1 MGKAYL
7 ILVGWLVTLAAA
19 FGLDYSADEM
29 WVYRENGTPT
39 PDKPVD
45 VFFLSPTVGMGNVVN
60 LDVNDPA
67 SRANTRRAVDDEKG
81 IYADAARFF
90 SPYYRMKS
98 MPHRLDPKAQE
109 VTYSDVKAA
118 FLHYL
123 EHDNQGRPFII
134 AGFSQGSQQAMF
146 LIQDVLS
153 DPKIAGRMVAAYLIG
168 LSVTERETSG
178 HPQLKPAQGESDT
191 GVFVSWN
198 TESADTKGS
207 MLVPADTLS
216 LCINPLNWKTD
227 ATPAPPELNEG
238 ARMDL
243 GPRGKLQPHYCGA
256 VINPKRGTVNPVFTA
271 EHPAPP
277 HLHGGSYHGM
287 DPCFFYENHRRNV
300 QTRIRAFMERMKKNR
315 PA

>member
-1 MGKAYL
+1 MKRVL
-7 ILVGWLVTLAAA
+7 FILQACLLTLATAW
-19 FGLDYSADEM
+19 GLDYSDNEM

-60 LDVNDPA
+60 LDVKDPA
-67 SRANTRRAVDDEKG
+67 SRANTRRAVDAEKG

-98 MPHRLDPKAQE
+98 MPHRLNPKAQE

-168 LSVTERETSG
+168 LSVTEKETAG
-178 HPQLKPAQGESDT
+178 HPQLKPAQGGAILGCS
-191 GVFVSWN
+191 
-198 TESADTKGS
+198 
-207 MLVPADTLS
+207 S
-216 LCINPLNWKTD
+216 LGTRNP
-227 ATPAPPELNEG
+227 
-238 ARMDL
+238 
-243 GPRGKLQPHYCGA
+243 
-256 VINPKRGTVNPVFTA
+256 
-271 EHPAPP
+271 
-277 HLHGGSYHGM
+277 
-287 DPCFFYENHRRNV
+287 
-300 QTRIRAFMERMKKNR
+300 QTRKAPCWCPPIRSPCASTRSTGKRTPR
-315 PA
+315 PRRRS